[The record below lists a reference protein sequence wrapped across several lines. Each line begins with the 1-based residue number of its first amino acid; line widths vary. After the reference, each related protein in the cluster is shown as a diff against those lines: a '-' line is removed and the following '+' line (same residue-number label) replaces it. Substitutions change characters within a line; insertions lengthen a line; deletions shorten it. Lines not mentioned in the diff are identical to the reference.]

1 MKITVPI
8 NLRSYLI
15 GGARKQRTKR
25 KRNAFGVGVGRSK
38 KLESILMNSSASEEK
53 FAFSNYD
60 GIYDCISPAFS
71 SFPTLFAP
79 SEPTF
84 NFQLKCF
91 VSHLICE
98 AQQRLHSSLSLPL
111 SRPPPPLLL
120 ARLAGNDGVTRNRIQ
135 WENLNSLHLALR
147 RYFVLPHPDEK

>member
-8 NLRSYLI
+8 NLRSLPYSVA
-15 GGARKQRTKR
+15 GARIHRAKR

-71 SFPTLFAP
+71 SFPPLVAP
-79 SEPTF
+79 LEPTF
-84 NFQLKCF
+84 NFQLECF

-98 AQQRLHSSLSLPL
+98 AQRRLHSSLSLPAPRSL
-111 SRPPPPLLL
+111 PPLLL
-120 ARLAGNDGVTRNRIQ
+120 PRLAGNDGTNRNRIQ
-135 WENLNSLHLALR
+135 
-147 RYFVLPHPDEK
+147 